1 MRYLVDRCGG
11 WRNALTVVGAAAI
24 LGGGALLRLHGI
36 NQYGLNSD
44 EAVYAGQAAG
54 LAGFTHYSQLFGLFR
69 AHPLLVQLLVSFAYR
84 LTGVSG
90 LVARDVCAG
99 FGVALILVVGIAG
112 RVLWGRLAA
121 LIGMLFVAVS
131 PYPIAVSR
139 QMLLD
144 GPEAFFV
151 ALTVLLLCVYVKRPR
166 RELLWAAAFA
176 GGLAFLSKESAI
188 LLVPAVLV
196 FFIVSPK
203 TLPRYRDLVI
213 AGAIYVLTI
222 LPYPLAELSAGKV
235 STGADY
241 LVWQV
246 LRPANHPLDFYFGIL
261 GAIGWAIVGLALIGG
276 IVAFLRR
283 SPVDILLLTVILVIF
298 GFLEAWPTKGYEY
311 LLPLIAPLA
320 LLAVSGA
327 LQMGTALARLFRRRS
342 AHPERHRGMWVP
354 AGLAV
359 VAAGTIFLTASPIV
373 NAQQGASNLVG
384 TDSGQPAV
392 ARVTVLAGSGGLL
405 AGRPTGLWV
414 KSHILAG
421 SEFLTIGPTFANIL
435 EFYSQDR
442 ALALS
447 VSPNP
452 LHRNP
457 SYSPVDNADLLIRSG
472 AIQYL
477 VYDAYSAARSAHFAD
492 RVLALA
498 RKFHGVLVYQYDQTS
513 STGRHRALVR
523 VYEVQP

>member
-1 MRYLVDRCGG
+1 MRIMVDRYGG
-11 WRNALTVVGAAAI
+11 RRTVLTVLTTVAI
-24 LGGGALLRLHGI
+24 LAGGAFLRLHGI

-54 LAGFTHYSQLFGLFR
+54 LAGFTQYSRLFGLFR
-69 AHPLLVQLLVSFAYR
+69 AHPLLIQLLVSFVYR
-84 LTGVSG
+84 VTGVSG
-90 LVARDVCAG
+90 LTAREVCAG
-99 FGVALILVVGIAG
+99 FGVALILVIGIAG
-112 RVLWGRLAA
+112 LVLWGRLAA

-144 GPEAFFV
+144 GPESLFV
-151 ALTVLLLCVYVKRPR
+151 AVSVLFLCLYARRSR

-176 GGLAFLSKESAI
+176 GGLAFLAKESAI

-196 FFIVSPK
+196 FLILSPD
-203 TLPRYRDLVI
+203 TLPRYRDLAI
-213 AGAIYVLTI
+213 AAGIYVLTI
-222 LPYPLAELSAGKV
+222 LPYPLAELSAGKA

-246 LRPANHPLDFYFGIL
+246 LRPANHPLDFYLGVL
-261 GAIGWAIVGLALIGG
+261 GAVGWAIVALAAVGALVG
-276 IVAFLRR
+276 FFRR
-283 SPVDILLLTVILVIF
+283 TPIDILLLSVTLVIF
-298 GFLEAWPTKGYEY
+298 GFLELWPTKGYEY
-311 LLPLIAPLA
+311 LLPLMASLT

-327 LQMGTALARLFRRRS
+327 LQLGRALALGFQRSSQSRRLLGTWAS
-342 AHPERHRGMWVP
+342 AS
-354 AGLAV
+354 LAV
-359 VAAGTIFLTASPIV
+359 IAVATMFLTASPV
-373 NAQQGASNLVG
+373 VSAQRGTATLVG

-405 AGRPTGLWV
+405 AGRPAGLWV
-414 KSHILAG
+414 KAHILAG
-421 SEFLTIGPTFANIL
+421 SVFLTIGPSFANIL

-457 SYSPVDNADLLIRSG
+457 SYSPVVNADRLIRSG
-472 AIQYL
+472 AVQYL
-477 VYDAYSAARSAHFAD
+477 VYDAYSAARTHHFAD

-498 RKFHGVLVYQYDQTS
+498 KKFHGVLVYQYDQES
-513 STGRHRALVR
+513 SSGRGSALVR
-523 VYEVQP
+523 IYGVQP

>member
-1 MRYLVDRCGG
+1 MVDRCGG
-11 WRNALTVVGAAAI
+11 WRTVLTVLAAAAI
-24 LGGGALLRLHGI
+24 LGGGALLRLHNI

-44 EAVYAGQAAG
+44 ESVYAGQAAG
-54 LAGFTHYSQLFGLFR
+54 LAGFTKYSQLFGLFR
-69 AHPLLVQLLVSFAYR
+69 AHPLLIQLLVSFAYR

-90 LVARDVCAG
+90 LTAREVCVG
-99 FGVALILVVGIAG
+99 FGVAMILVIGLCG
-112 RVLWGRLAA
+112 LVLWGRLASLMA
-121 LIGMLFVAVS
+121 MLFVAVS
-131 PYPIAVSR
+131 LYPIAVSR

-151 ALTVLLLCVYVKRPR
+151 AGCVLFLCLYLTRSR
-166 RELLWAAAFA
+166 REFLWAAAFA

-188 LLVPAVLV
+188 LLVPAVLS
-196 FFIVSPK
+196 FFILRPD
-203 TLPRYRDLVI
+203 TLPRSRDLAI
-213 AGAIYVLTI
+213 AVGIYVLTI
-222 LPYPLAELSAGKV
+222 APYPLAELGAGKAG
-235 STGADY
+235 TGADY

-246 LRPANHPLDFYFGIL
+246 LRPANHPLTFYFGIL
-261 GAIGWAIVGLALIGG
+261 GAVGWAIVALAVVGG
-276 IVAFLRR
+276 IVAFRQR
-283 SPVDILLLTVILVIF
+283 SVIDLLLLTVTLVIF

-311 LLPLIAPLA
+311 LLPLMAPIV

-327 LQMGTALARLFRRRS
+327 VQLGTAIAKPLRRRS
-342 AHPERHRGMWVP
+342 AVADRSW
-354 AGLAV
+354 GLWA
-359 VAAGTIFLTASPIV
+359 AAGFAIIAVGSMFLTANPVLSARTGSSTV
-373 NAQQGASNLVG
+373 LA

-405 AGRPTGLWV
+405 AGRPTGLWA
-414 KSHILAG
+414 KAHTLSG
-421 SEFLTIGPTFANIL
+421 SVFLTIGPTFANVL
-435 EFYSQDR
+435 EFYSHDR

-457 SYSPVDNADLLIRSG
+457 SYSPVVNADLLVRSG

-477 VYDAYSAARSAHFAD
+477 VYDAYSAARSPHFAE

-498 RKFHGVLVYQYDQTS
+498 RKFQGVVVYQYDQTS
-513 STGRHRALVR
+513 SAGLAAALVR